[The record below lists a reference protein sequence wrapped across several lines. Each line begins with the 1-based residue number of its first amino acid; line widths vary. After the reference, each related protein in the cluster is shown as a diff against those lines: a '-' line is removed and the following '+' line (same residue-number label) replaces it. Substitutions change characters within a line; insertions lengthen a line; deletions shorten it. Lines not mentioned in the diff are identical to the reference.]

1 MENHH
6 LERLWQARGSI
17 LYKKKGQSGIC
28 GNEESGGQEP
38 LMTGTRAIELRGQQ
52 AGGRE

>member
-1 MENHH
+1 MAGKGEHT
-6 LERLWQARGSI
+6 LQ
-17 LYKKKGQSGIC
+17 KTGQSGIC
-28 GNEESGGQEP
+28 GNQESGGQEP